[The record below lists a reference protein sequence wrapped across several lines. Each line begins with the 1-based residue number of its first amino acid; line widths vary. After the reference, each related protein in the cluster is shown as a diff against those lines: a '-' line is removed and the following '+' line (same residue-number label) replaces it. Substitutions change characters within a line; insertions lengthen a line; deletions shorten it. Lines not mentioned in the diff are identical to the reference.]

1 MAISSSLGS
10 PRQIYQRAR
19 ALALGTATPDI
30 LGTMTLL
37 SSRLHC
43 KGVVGDATSVAAAE
57 EGRALAATP
66 LHATL
71 GLRFSDAGRVHLV
84 PAHRGHA
91 NFFVE
96 CMNERVASR
105 ASGGHQKVGRA

>member
-1 MAISSSLGS
+1 MATSSSLGS

-19 ALALGTATPDI
+19 TLALGTATPDI
-30 LGTMTLL
+30 LGAMTLL
-37 SSRLHC
+37 SSHLHC
-43 KGVVGDATSVAAAE
+43 KGVVGHAGVAAAE

-96 CMNERVASR
+96 CMNERIASR
-105 ASGGHQKVGRA
+105 ASGGDQKGGGP